1 MSQDKETITLEE
13 LIVQADSLRRYIE
26 SLQRAQIEILESIN
40 SIESAKQAIESIKS
54 GSNKEIMLFID
65 KKGYVM
71 TRVNEISS
79 DKLMIHLGLSYYAE
93 VDPDTAARIL
103 DKRKEELNKAAQSL
117 NNELQ
122 KAASA
127 YNQIVDILNQIQQAA
142 ANQMQGE

>member
-1 MSQDKETITLEE
+1 MSQDKGTITLED
-13 LIVQADSLRRYIE
+13 LIMQADSLRRYIE
-26 SLQRAQIEILESIN
+26 SLQRAQTEILDSIN
-40 SIESAKQAIESIKS
+40 SIESAKQAIESMKS

-93 VDPDTAARIL
+93 VDPDTASRIL

-122 KAASA
+122 KAAST

-142 ANQMQGE
+142 ANQLQGE

>member
-122 KAASA
+122 KAAST

-142 ANQMQGE
+142 ANQQQGE